1 VKTIS
6 LKKVTVV
13 AVASLGFGLL
23 SVVPASA
30 AQQTTTAATADA
42 VSTTVGTATAIP
54 VKFGTLGGTIDAA
67 CVLTFTLSAHT
78 GLTIAAATVANTEL
92 TASNGWTAANSSNA
106 LAMTAAGTYAAATAA
121 LTSGKIIGNL
131 NVTPTLAGVYTG
143 IITTAA
149 TTTTGCT
156 APTTATSTF
165 TLTVGTNSSIAAL
178 TGDGGTPTLNNAV
191 RGVAGPANSIS
202 AELILPTTVSTT
214 IRRLVRVSDGLS
226 IDTATLT
233 AATGGTQSGAVT
245 AIATDKKSV
254 TVESIQDG
262 TAKTAHGRVALKVMT
277 PTVGVHTITVFTST
291 NSGIYDATAAETIT
305 VTVSATAS
313 TATLSVG
320 LSSSFLDAEGTSSGT
335 TAPAADEAVLVSRA
349 AGTAAGVISLTLKD
363 ALDGNMPNAT
373 TVSAVVTGPGLI
385 AMDTTLGSATYATAS
400 RAESGTIS
408 TGATKIAIYADGT
421 AGVGTI
427 TISVG
432 TTVVAVETVT
442 FFGTAAKLTAGALR
456 PHVTLTAN
464 SGDDAVWVLAV
475 DTAGNLASYTPTA
488 LSSDASVIQSSLTS
502 CNAASA
508 AEQLL
513 GAPKGSVVCNV
524 TPSSVGAA
532 TLTIAPAST
541 TTNSPTVAMR
551 VTKAVAASVAL
562 STNKATYAPG
572 EKITLTI
579 TAKDADGYLLG
590 YGAYG
595 LLNAAST
602 VSQNLTGTVFAD
614 TGADVT
620 INAGVATTTYY
631 APLIAGPFTFAATV
645 DLSDADVAAAIQG
658 AALTATATV
667 TDANQS
673 SILTQIDAL
682 NAKIVALNALIAK
695 IMKKLGVR

>member
-1 VKTIS
+1 LTVGSGSDLGWATTATGTGALTI
-6 LKKVTVV
+6 
-13 AVASLGFGLL
+13 
-23 SVVPASA
+23 
-30 AQQTTTAATADA
+30 TAAT
-42 VSTTVGTATAIP
+42 
-54 VKFGTLGGTIDAA
+54 
-67 CVLTFTLSAHT
+67 TFTNASKT
-78 GLTIAAATVANTEL
+78 LTD
-92 TASNGWTAANSSNA
+92 
-106 LAMTAAGTYAAATAA
+106 
-121 LTSGKIIGNL
+121 GKIVGSFNF
-131 NVTPTLAGVYTG
+131 TPTLAGVFTVTITAGSTG
-143 IITTAA
+143 AGC
-149 TTTTGCT
+149 TTGDEP
-156 APTTATSTF
+156 AVGTF
-165 TLTVGTNSSIAAL
+165 TLTVGSNSSIAAL

-226 IDTATLT
+226 IDTAVLT
-233 AATGGTQSGAVT
+233 AATGGSQTGAVT

-254 TVESIQDG
+254 TVESIQDA

-305 VTVSATAS
+305 VTVSAAAS
-313 TATLSVG
+313 RGTLSVG
-320 LSSSFLDAEGTSSGT
+320 LSSSLLDAEGTSSGT

-363 ALDGNMPNAT
+363 SLDANMPDTT
-373 TVSAVVTGPGLI
+373 TVTAVVTGPGLI
-385 AMDTTLGSATYATAS
+385 SMDTTLGSATYATAS

-432 TTVVAVETVT
+432 TTVVATETIT

-456 PHVTLTAN
+456 PHVTMTAN

-475 DTAGNLASYTPTA
+475 DSSNNLASYSPTA

-502 CNAASA
+502 CVAASP

-524 TPSSVGAA
+524 TPVSVGAA

-541 TTNSPTVAMR
+541 TTNSPTVALR
-551 VTKAVAASVAL
+551 VTKNVAASVAL
-562 STNKATYAPG
+562 STNKTTYTPG

-614 TGADVT
+614 SGNDVT